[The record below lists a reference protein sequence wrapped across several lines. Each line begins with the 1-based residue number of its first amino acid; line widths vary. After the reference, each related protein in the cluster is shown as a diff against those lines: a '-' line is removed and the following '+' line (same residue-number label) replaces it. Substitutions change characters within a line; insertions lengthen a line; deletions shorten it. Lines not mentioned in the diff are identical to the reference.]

1 MSAMDRL
8 AAASHWQAA
17 GRLRVAPGDRRKIG
31 TRAWLMSKAVG
42 WAAGIDDTLLIQTV
56 GRNRSLARGYLRF
69 ATQVVARN
77 SLPRADVEL
86 VTLRTAWNI
95 GCWYEFLH
103 HAHLARAGGLSID
116 SVERIASGPAA
127 AGWSVRQAA
136 LLTAT
141 DELNDQRSISDATFA
156 RLADFLTEDQV
167 MELCFLIGHY
177 EMLGMVIKTAGVT
190 PEPGVWQSG
199 LLSWAVARPAD
210 DSDSLAPSW
219 LPAVNKVV
227 TNRIQ
232 GLWAPYLP
240 PYAVIV
246 HRGRTSG
253 KEYRTPVTAFRT
265 GDRLVVPLFYGDRA
279 DWVRNLVAASQG
291 GAERLGRLH
300 RLSNV
305 RVSDVATDGDLVP
318 PFARPVVRL
327 VKILVADL
335 T

>member
-1 MSAMDRL
+1 MSALDRL
-8 AAASHWQAA
+8 AAAPRWQDA
-17 GRLRVAPGDRRKIG
+17 GRLRVPPGGRAKLG

-42 WAAGIDDTLLIQTV
+42 RFAGIDDVLLVQTV

-69 ATQVVARN
+69 AAQVV
-77 SLPRADVEL
+77 SLGSLSRADVEL

-95 GCWYEFLH
+95 GCWYEFFH
-103 HAHLARAGGLSID
+103 HAHLARTGGLSID

-127 AGWSVRQAA
+127 EGWNFRQSV

-141 DELNDQRSISDATFA
+141 DELHDQRLISEETFA
-156 RLADFLTEDQV
+156 ELSAFLTADQV
-167 MELCFLIGHY
+167 MELGFLVGHY
-177 EMLGMVIKTAGVT
+177 EMLGMVIKSAGVT
-190 PEPGVWQSG
+190 PEPGAWRRG
-199 LLSWAVARPAD
+199 LLSRAVD
-210 DSDSLAPSW
+210 DSDALAPSW

-240 PYAVIV
+240 PYAVMI
-246 HRGRTSG
+246 HKGRKSG
-253 KEYRTPVTAFRT
+253 REYRTPVTAFRT
-265 GDRLVVPLFYGDRA
+265 GDTLVVPLFYGDKA
-279 DWVRNLVAASQG
+279 DWVRNLVASTQG
-291 GAERLGRLH
+291 GVERLGRLH

-318 PFARPVVRL
+318 GLARPVVRL

>member
-1 MSAMDRL
+1 MSAIDRL
-8 AAASHWQAA
+8 AAASRWQAA
-17 GRLRVAPGDRRKIG
+17 GRLRVAPGGRRKLG
-31 TRAWLMSKAVG
+31 TPAWLMSKAVG

-69 ATQVVARN
+69 ATQVVSRS

-95 GCWYEFLH
+95 GCWYEFFH
-103 HAHLARAGGLSID
+103 HAHLARTGGLSID

-127 AGWSVRQAA
+127 AGWNARQAA

-141 DELNDQRSISDATFA
+141 DELNDQRLISEPTFA
-156 RLADFLTEDQV
+156 RLVEFLTEDQV
-167 MELCFLIGHY
+167 MEVCFLVGHY

-190 PEPGVWQSG
+190 PEPGAWQNG
-199 LLSWAVARPAD
+199 LLARSAD

-219 LPAVNKVV
+219 LPAVNKAV

-240 PYAVIV
+240 PYAVVI

-265 GDRLVVPLFYGDRA
+265 GDRLVVPLFYGDKA

-291 GAERLGRLH
+291 GVERLGRLH
-300 RLSNV
+300 RLSRV
-305 RVSDVATDGDLVP
+305 RVTDVATDGDLVP
-318 PFARPVVRL
+318 AFARPVVRM